1 MKELLVTAKPAGN
14 VPLKRLD
21 AICGSATPR
30 HPSSKW
36 GAAAAA
42 AHTAAKRPAA
52 NLLLRRS
59 GCGTQARVLSAP
71 AGLPG

>member
-14 VPLKRLD
+14 VPLKRFD

-30 HPSSKW
+30 RMSSKW

-42 AHTAAKRPAA
+42 SNTAAKRLAA
-52 NLLLRRS
+52 SLLLRQS
-59 GCGTQARVLSAP
+59 GCGTQARLPSAP